1 MGQRHL
7 RGQIPQD
14 VRRKPHSE
22 ETCSQTGG
30 QNQEVGGCLYSIII
44 VLQSS
49 VNIYLSFLQ
58 QIEKYL

>member
-44 VLQSS
+44 VLQL
-49 VNIYLSFLQ
+49 IFISFLQ

>member
-7 RGQIPQD
+7 GGQIPQD

-44 VLQSS
+44 VLQL
-49 VNIYLSFLQ
+49 IF
-58 QIEKYL
+58 I

>member
-7 RGQIPQD
+7 RGQISQD

-30 QNQEVGGCLYSIII
+30 QNQEVGGCLDSIII
-44 VLQSS
+44 VLQL
-49 VNIYLSFLQ
+49 IF
-58 QIEKYL
+58 I